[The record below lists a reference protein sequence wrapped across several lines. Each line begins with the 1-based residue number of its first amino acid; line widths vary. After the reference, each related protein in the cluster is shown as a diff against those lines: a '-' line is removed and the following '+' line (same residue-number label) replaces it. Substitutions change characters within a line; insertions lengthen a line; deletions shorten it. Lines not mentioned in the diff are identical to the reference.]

1 MEDLGDHRCKSSL
14 VLTIQ
19 LLGYLI
25 LTRTQIFSNLIKS
38 HQMGVPINGGTPQG
52 WMDYNGKSHYL
63 MDDLGVPP
71 FQETSKYDQS
81 MDWFKDV

>member
-1 MEDLGDHRCKSSL
+1 
-14 VLTIQ
+14 
-19 LLGYLI
+19 
-25 LTRTQIFSNLIKS
+25 
-38 HQMGVPINGGTPQG
+38 MGVPINGGTPQG

-81 MDWFKDV
+81 MDWFKGNCYKP